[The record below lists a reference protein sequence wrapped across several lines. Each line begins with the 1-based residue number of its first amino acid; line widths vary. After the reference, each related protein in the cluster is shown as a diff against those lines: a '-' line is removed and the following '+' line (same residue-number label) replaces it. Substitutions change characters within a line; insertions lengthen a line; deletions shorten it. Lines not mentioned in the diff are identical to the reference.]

1 TTNAVFTVTL
11 NALNPVSTACG
22 PVTVNYATRNNSAA
36 SGSDYTATSG
46 TVSFNAGET
55 TKTFTV
61 PVAAD
66 CNAEG
71 TEAFIVDLSSP
82 FGTTISD
89 GFALGTITT
98 DDDRS
103 VSIAD
108 VTVVE
113 GEGGGTTNAVFT
125 VTLNALN
132 PVSTACG
139 PVTVNYATRNN
150 SAASGSDY
158 TATSGTVSF
167 NAGETTKTFTVPVA
181 ADCNAE
187 GTEAFIVDLSSP
199 IGATISDGFALGTIT
214 TDDDRSVSIADVTVV
229 EGEGGGTTNA
239 VFTVTLNALNPV
251 STACGPVT
259 VDYATRNNS
268 AASGSD
274 YTATSGTVSFNAGE
288 TTKTFTVP
296 VAADCNAEG
305 TEAFIVDLSSPFGT
319 TISDGFA
326 LGTITTDDDRSVSI
340 ADVTVV
346 EGEGGGTT
354 NAVFTV
360 TLNALNPVSTACGP
374 VTVNYATRN
383 NSAASGSDYTAT
395 SGTVSFNAGETTKTF
410 TVPVA
415 ADCNAEGTEA
425 FIVDLSSPFGTTIS
439 DGFALGTITT
449 DDDRSVSI
457 ADVTIMEPTTGT
469 ADAVFTVTLNAL
481 N

>member
-150 SAASGSDY
+150 SAAAPGDY
-158 TATSGTVSF
+158 TATSGTLTF
-167 NAGETTKTFTVPVA
+167 NTGETTKTFIVSVN
-181 ADCNAE
+181 ADSVTE
-187 GTEAFIVDLSSP
+187 GTESFIVDLSSP
-199 IGATISDGFALGTIT
+199 FSATISDGFALGTIT
-214 TDDDRSVSIADVTVV
+214 VPQGSAATISWNNPAGGNWNDPNNWRDNSGIARVPTTSDVVAI
-229 EGEGGGTTNA
+229 ELPGTY
-239 VFTVTLNALNPV
+239 TVTLNV
-251 STACGPVT
+251 
-259 VDYATRNNS
+259 
-268 AASGSD
+268 
-274 YTATSGTVSFNAGE
+274 
-288 TTKTFTVP
+288 
-296 VAADCNAEG
+296 
-305 TEAFIVDLSSPFGT
+305 
-319 TISDGFA
+319 
-326 LGTITTDDDRSVSI
+326 
-340 ADVTVV
+340 
-346 EGEGGGTT
+346 
-354 NAVFTV
+354 
-360 TLNALNPVSTACGP
+360 
-374 VTVNYATRN
+374 
-383 NSAASGSDYTAT
+383 
-395 SGTVSFNAGETTKTF
+395 
-410 TVPVA
+410 
-415 ADCNAEGTEA
+415 
-425 FIVDLSSPFGTTIS
+425 
-439 DGFALGTITT
+439 
-449 DDDRSVSI
+449 
-457 ADVTIMEPTTGT
+457 
-469 ADAVFTVTLNAL
+469 
-481 N
+481 